1 MKKKI
6 IAATLALTLSMSMG
20 NFVYAAED
28 SSADIKATYQA
39 GKENTDTVYSVDV
52 KWGNLEYTYSSGVT
66 KSWDPT
72 TLKYQETSGTSSW
85 TCQEGAD
92 QITVTN
98 NSNADITAS
107 LAYGKTD
114 SNITG
119 TFTNS
124 KIGLKSAEGAS
135 NGFARKV

>member
-28 SSADIKATYQA
+28 ESADIKATYQA

-52 KWGNLEYTYSSGVT
+52 KWGSLEYTYSSGVT

-72 TLKYQETSGTSSW
+72 TLKYKETSGTSSW

-98 NSNADITAS
+98 NSSSAQSSIKRSPSFLTKAPGRSPAS
-107 LAYGKTD
+107 QR
-114 SNITG
+114 I
-119 TFTNS
+119 
-124 KIGLKSAEGAS
+124 
-135 NGFARKV
+135 